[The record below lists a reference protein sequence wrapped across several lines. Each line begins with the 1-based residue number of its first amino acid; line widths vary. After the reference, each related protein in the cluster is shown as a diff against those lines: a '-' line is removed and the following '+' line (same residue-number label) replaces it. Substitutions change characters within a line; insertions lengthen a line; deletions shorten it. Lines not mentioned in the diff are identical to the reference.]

1 MQLHL
6 YASKYAKHVM
16 SGHFVGD
23 YNHAMHNRYSNVL
36 HSVGIKHT
44 HGANSFASP
53 CHEVTRGARGSRA
66 TSTRPNVLAPFRAG
80 VPEQCVLN

>member
-23 YNHAMHNRYSNVL
+23 YNHAMHNRYSNAL

-44 HGANSFASP
+44 HEANSFASP
-53 CHEVTRGARGSRA
+53 CHEVHTWCKGQQGNFYKA
-66 TSTRPNVLAPFRAG
+66 
-80 VPEQCVLN
+80 QCPGTFQGWSP